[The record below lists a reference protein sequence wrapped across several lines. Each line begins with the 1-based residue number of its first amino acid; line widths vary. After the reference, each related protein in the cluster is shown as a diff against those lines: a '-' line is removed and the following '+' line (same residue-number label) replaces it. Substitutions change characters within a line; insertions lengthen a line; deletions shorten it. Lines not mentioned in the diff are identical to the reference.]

1 MEKVHREGSKHGNA
15 DALSR
20 KPEKVSTEMHDDD
33 DINSDHE
40 FCQAVIAR
48 SGFDWKA
55 AQFDDC
61 DILVHVRQ
69 VSELKS
75 SVKSRPA
82 IL

>member
-1 MEKVHREGSKHGNA
+1 MSEYETKIVHREGSKHGNA

-61 DILVHVRQ
+61 DIRP
-69 VSELKS
+69 SE
-75 SVKSRPA
+75 
-82 IL
+82 